1 MGTRNDLCEELQ
13 GEVKELRGNLV
24 RTEKTVSNVQENQ
37 IQIRRQLD
45 NISNALHKLHISRY
59 ARSPLERPLNLLSS
73 NLILKRKALTSNRA
87 FNISFNEDGEIELR
101 NRGSSR
107 G

>member
-37 IQIRRQLD
+37 I
-45 NISNALHKLHISRY
+45 
-59 ARSPLERPLNLLSS
+59 
-73 NLILKRKALTSNRA
+73 
-87 FNISFNEDGEIELR
+87 
-101 NRGSSR
+101 
-107 G
+107 